1 MKKVFLKSI
10 SLALILVLSLGMLT
24 GCGKQEEEVNALVD
38 AAVEAALADA
48 VVPITVTIDADGKQ
62 LTIEQADGMR
72 IQQLL
77 DQAKITL
84 KEGDVLSFDTNQVIG
99 GDLLIRVL
107 RTCHVTVTVT
117 AEDPAQSISYHAVLT
132 GGTVADAIAAVGVK
146 INEKQTANHKMED
159 ALLDNME
166 IIISTVKTEQKKV
179 AETEPAETTEAGTG
193 EDDSYDDED
202 DWYEE
207 DWSDDDW
214 YDDDWYEE
222 PATTPPA
229 TEPPATEPPAT
240 EPPATEPPTEPE
252 RYVVSEEIYEDCDG
266 SGHGVKVIT
275 YSDGTQ
281 EEVYF

>member
-240 EPPATEPPTEPE
+240 DPPRNRAS
-252 RYVVSEEIYEDCDG
+252 Y
-266 SGHGVKVIT
+266 
-275 YSDGTQ
+275 
-281 EEVYF
+281 